1 MVRRRVM
8 NRADRIVGKASGV
21 INLKRKAN
29 SKMDKQQRRQVKRFN
44 QILGPEMF
52 RCKQNY

>member
-1 MVRRRVM
+1 M